1 MALRI
6 GLDVGSDTVKAVIV
20 RDGSIEPFDI
30 LPVRGQP
37 IRRVKEVLE
46 RILGLYEVRG
56 DIFRHVHGDRKGRDG
71 RDRAEIYCGVTGAGA
86 AALRDLVGIEAVHE
100 PNALAAA
107 IDELYP
113 EVRTVIE
120 MGRESQKYLLF
131 ERDAVSGRLLVEDS
145 NLGNKCASGSGSFL
159 DHMARRLNFESIQ
172 EFARIALETE
182 NPASLSGRC
191 AVFTESDIVH
201 LYQKGTTRERIA
213 AGIHQAISRNYR
225 SAIAR
230 GKEFRDKVAFIGG
243 VSENPAVVKYLSR
256 ELELHGRMFVPEHN
270 RILGAIGAAMRS
282 ATAIDLREAIRKLD
296 EHLARPLD
304 YPGCE
309 PIKLRGDVLRQA
321 QDGAKT
327 LSHHEGQA
335 DAQPAALS
343 PQRFDRA
350 ALGVDIGSVS
360 TKAAVVTEIDGR
372 FEVLASYYRR
382 TDGDPL
388 AAVRDTLSK
397 IDQQLKERGF
407 VIGKMAAATTGSG
420 RYLTGDYIGADL
432 VRNEI
437 TAQASGAMSYADD
450 VDTIFEIGGQD
461 SKYVRMDGDVIID
474 FEMNKACAAGT
485 GAFLEKQAERLGVPL
500 EEFGDVALR
509 NTRPPDL
516 DWTCT
521 VFSES
526 AMVYYQQN
534 NVPVED
540 LAAGICL
547 ASVKNYLNKNVA
559 SRSIGSKVAFQGAVA
574 FNKGMVAAF
583 ETVLGREIVVPPYPH
598 ITGAVGAARLAYLA
612 NPKTSSFRGFEQIA
626 EGRYEVNS
634 FECQGCANRCDV
646 NTFQMQGGPKYFYN
660 DRCEK
665 FSAAHKK
672 DLGSHLPDLFAEREQ
687 MMMGAYAPASSD
699 PSSSRG
705 ETCQGETRRGRIGV
719 PRGLMFSEYF
729 PLYNAF
735 LSELGFE
742 VVVSDPTNKRIVE
755 MGLDVAIG
763 EPCFPFKVAHGHY
776 MDLIEK
782 NVDAIFAPG
791 VISTE
796 QDNPN
801 LRQAQTCPYLQA
813 APEVIASC
821 VGVTERGIRHIAPR
835 LHFKRGRRHLQRVFT
850 QVGKELGRSARESRA
865 AFETGMRALAEFR
878 RRVERR
884 GAEVL
889 ASLAPDQMAF
899 VVVGRPYTLWDPVV
913 NMDIG
918 KKIQDLGILAIPQ
931 DFLPLYDVDISDHW
945 PNAYSRQIQKKL
957 MAARLIRQDPRL
969 RAVVVTYFACGPD
982 SFGNP
987 FFKDEIGEPC
997 YVMQIDEHTADAGV
1011 ITRIEAFAD
1020 TATKGQAR
1028 DFEVIRSEDVPI
1040 TRLEG
1045 RKLWIP
1051 YANESAPILAAVL
1064 RAYGIDSEALPRS
1077 PDLGMNLGRKAIS
1090 EDVCLP
1096 ALMTTEDMLYRI
1108 SQPDFDPAKE
1118 AFFQGNSEGPCRFGM
1133 YSMLQRRI
1141 LDKMGY
1147 ENVDIVT
1154 LGSKSEHGGLGM
1166 MFALCVWD
1174 AIMCHDLLFKLMLRT
1189 RPYERRKGQSE
1200 ELFEEYLRRII
1211 RMAPA
1216 HRERIER
1223 HKLSA
1228 LTGTKHLAEFEEL
1241 LRRAQE
1247 DFANIPRRIEDRPL
1261 VGVVGEFY
1269 VRLHDGANQDILR
1282 RLESEGAETWLAPM
1296 TEFFS
1301 YANFIGKMLSADRLR
1316 DEGWSSEE
1324 IKEFTTRWVNSKLA
1338 ARDEHALFHACLPF
1352 LDGYDDI
1359 GPQTVIANGSRYVN
1373 YNFGGEAICSMGK
1386 SEDFALRGLAGIV
1399 SVIPFNCMPGN
1410 TVTALSQSLR
1420 RRHQNIPFLNLDY
1433 DGFIDSTRDAKIVN
1447 FMWQVKER
1455 YAGRK
1460 VERGEAADVRA
1471 RSTAQARTA
1480 GPEAVDE
1487 A

>member
-1 MALRI
+1 MAIRI
-6 GLDVGSDTVKAVIV
+6 GFDVGSDTIKAVVIF
-20 RDGSIEPFDI
+20 DNDAIEPLGI
-30 LPVRGQP
+30 LSIKGQP
-37 IRRVKEVLE
+37 ILRVKEMLAAILE
-46 RILGLYEVRG
+46 RYGE
-56 DIFRHVHGDRKGRDG
+56 K
-71 RDRAEIYCGVTGAGA
+71 RAVCGVTGAGA
-86 AALRDLVGIEAVHE
+86 STFRDLIGTDSVHE

-107 IDELYP
+107 VDKLYP

-131 ERDAVSGRLLVEDS
+131 ERDPVSGALLVEDS

-159 DHMARRLNFESIQ
+159 DHMSARLNYASIQ
-172 EFARIALETE
+172 EFAQVALETE
-182 NPASLSGRC
+182 NPAGLSGRC
-191 AVFTESDIVH
+191 AVFTESDITH
-201 LYQKGTTRERIA
+201 LYQKGTSRDRIA

-230 GKEFRDKVAFIGG
+230 GKEFRDKIAFVGG
-243 VSENPAVVKYLSR
+243 VSENPAVVRFLS
-256 ELELHGRMFVPEHN
+256 EEMGLHGRLFVPEHN
-270 RILGAIGAAMRS
+270 RTLGAIGAAMR
-282 ATAIDLREAIRKLD
+282 AEAEIDLRNAITALD
-296 EHLARPLD
+296 EQLKRPLE
-304 YPGCE
+304 YPGCA
-309 PIKLRGDVLRQA
+309 PIGKADSGEWRAKSSEGN
-321 QDGAKT
+321 DGNISQPST
-327 LSHHEGQA
+327 LNS
-335 DAQPAALS
+335 QPIS
-343 PQRFDRA
+343 RA

-360 TKAAVVTEIDGR
+360 TKAALVTELDGKIV
-372 FEVLASYYRR
+372 VLASHYRR
-382 TDGDPL
+382 TNGDPL
-388 AAVRDTLSK
+388 SAVRDTLFQIK
-397 IDQQLKERGF
+397 QQIDEHGYK
-407 VIGKMAAATTGSG
+407 IGKIAAATTGSG
-420 RYLTGDYIGADL
+420 RYLTADYIGAEL

-437 TAQASGAMSYADD
+437 SAQASGALAYSND

-461 SKYVRMDGDVIID
+461 SKFIRLDGDVIID

-485 GAFLEKQAERLGVPL
+485 GAFLEKQAARLGIPL

-547 ASVKNYLNKNVA
+547 ASVKNYLNKNVG
-559 SRSIGSKVAFQGAVA
+559 SREIGKKVAFQGAVA
-574 FNKGMVAAF
+574 FNKGMVAAY
-583 ETVLGREIVVPPYPH
+583 ETVLGREIVVAPYPH

-612 NPKTSSFRGFEQIA
+612 DPEVSTFRGFDAIA
-626 EGRYEVNS
+626 DAKYEIKS
-634 FECQGCANRCDV
+634 FECKSCPNRCDV
-646 NTFQMQGGPKYFYN
+646 NTFQMEGGPKYFYN

-665 FSAAHKK
+665 FSAVHKK
-672 DLGSHLPDLFAEREQ
+672 NLGAHLPDLFAEREHL
-687 MMMGAYAPASSD
+687 MMTAYSPD
-699 PSSSRG
+699 TQLP
-705 ETCQGETRRGRIGV
+705 THNTTRIGI
-719 PRGLMFSEYF
+719 PRGLMFSELF

-742 VVVSDPTNKRIVE
+742 VVPSDPTNKRIIE

-782 NVDAIFAPG
+782 GVDIIFAPR

-796 QDNPN
+796 QPNSN

-813 APEVIASC
+813 APDVIAVC
-821 VGVTERGIRHIAPR
+821 VGVAERGIRYLSPT
-835 LHFKRGRRHLQRVFT
+835 LHLKRRGHQHLQNVFAD
-850 QVGKELGRSARESRA
+850 VGKQLGRSKKQSLA
-865 AFETGMRALAEFR
+865 ALEVGLKALNDFR
-878 RRVERR
+878 RKVDER

-889 ASLAPDQMAF
+889 RQMPKDQMAF
-899 VVVGRPYTLWDPVV
+899 IVVGRPYTLWDPAV

-931 DFLPLYDVDISDHW
+931 DFLPLESADISDAW

-957 MAARLIRQDPRL
+957 MAARLIRQDSRL

-1020 TATKGQAR
+1020 TASKGQVK
-1028 DFEVIRSEDVPI
+1028 DLGVIRTEDTPI
-1040 TRLEG
+1040 TRLNG

-1051 YANESAPILAAVL
+1051 YASEAARMLAATMS
-1064 RAYGIDSEALPRS
+1064 AYGIDAMPLPRS
-1077 PDLGMNLGRKAIS
+1077 PDTGLNLARQAIS

-1096 ALMTTEDMLYRI
+1096 ALMTTEDMLYRVN
-1108 SQPDFDPAKE
+1108 QPDFDATKE
-1118 AFFQGNSEGPCRFGM
+1118 AFFQGNAEGPCRFGM

-1141 LDKMGY
+1141 LDKIGHKD
-1147 ENVDIVT
+1147 VDIVT

-1166 MFALCVWD
+1166 MFALVAWD
-1174 AIMCHDLLFKLMLRT
+1174 LILCHDLLFKMVQRT
-1189 RPYERRKGQSE
+1189 RPYEIEKGTSE
-1200 ELFEEYLRRII
+1200 AIFESYMQKLTELG
-1211 RMAPA
+1211 PA
-1216 HRERIER
+1216 HTKKVESN
-1223 HKLSA
+1223 KL
-1228 LTGTKHLAEFEEL
+1228 GVMVNTKHLDELVEL
-1241 LRRAQE
+1241 LRRATA
-1247 DFANIPRRIEDRPL
+1247 DFISIPRRVEDRPL

-1282 RLESEGAETWLAPM
+1282 KLESEGAETWLAPM

-1301 YANFIGKMLSADRLR
+1301 YSNFIAKLLSTDRLK
-1316 DEGWSSEE
+1316 DAGLTKEE
-1324 IKEFTTRWVNSKLA
+1324 LTEYTSRVLNGKLIKKE
-1338 ARDEHALFHACLPF
+1338 EHALFSATLPF
-1352 LDGYDDI
+1352 LDGYEDVSSEEI
-1359 GPQTVIANGSRYVN
+1359 VREGSKYLN

-1386 SEDFALRGLAGIV
+1386 SEDFAKRGLAGIV

-1420 RRHQNIPFLNLDY
+1420 RRHDNIPFLNLDY
-1433 DGFIDSTRDAKIVN
+1433 DGFIDSSREAKIVN

-1455 YAGRK
+1455 HAGRK
-1460 VERGEAADVRA
+1460 VAAEEIEAEVRS
-1471 RSTAQARTA
+1471 R
-1480 GPEAVDE
+1480 V
-1487 A
+1487 

>member
-1 MALRI
+1 MAIRI
-6 GLDVGSDTVKAVIV
+6 GFDVGSDTVKAIV
-20 RDGSIEPFDI
+20 VSDGGSIEPLGI
-30 LPVRGQP
+30 AAIKGQP
-37 IRRVKEVLE
+37 ILRVKEMLE
-46 RILGLYEVRG
+46 SILATSGEA
-56 DIFRHVHGDRKGRDG
+56 
-71 RDRAEIYCGVTGAGA
+71 RAICGVTGAGA
-86 AALRDLVGIEAVHE
+86 STLRDLIGTDAIHE

-120 MGRESQKYLLF
+120 MGREAQKYLLF
-131 ERDAVSGRLLVEDS
+131 ERDPVSGRLLVEDS

-159 DHMARRLNFESIQ
+159 DHMAVRLNYPSIE
-172 EFARIALETE
+172 EFAKVALETE

-191 AVFTESDIVH
+191 AVFTESDITH
-201 LYQKGTTRERIA
+201 LYQKGTPRDRIA
-213 AGIHQAISRNYR
+213 AGVHQAISRNYR

-230 GKEFRDKVAFIGG
+230 GKEFRDKIAFIGG
-243 VSENPAVVKYLSR
+243 VSENPAVVKYLSE
-256 ELELHGRMFVPEHN
+256 ELGINGRLFVPEHN
-270 RILGAIGAAMRS
+270 RTLGAIGAALR
-282 ATAIDLREAIRKLD
+282 AETVIDLRAVIDALE
-296 EHLARPLD
+296 EHLKRPLE

-309 PIKLRGDVLRQA
+309 AIRLGNRQQAMGNSGEGTICPQPSTLNPQPI
-321 QDGAKT
+321 
-327 LSHHEGQA
+327 E
-335 DAQPAALS
+335 
-343 PQRFDRA
+343 RA

-360 TKAAVVTEIDGR
+360 TKAAVVTEIDGKIV
-372 FEVLASYYRR
+372 VLASYYRR

-388 AAVRDTLSK
+388 SAVRDTLAEIK
-397 IDQQLKERGF
+397 RQLDERGF
-407 VIGKMAAATTGSG
+407 EIGRMAAATTGSG
-420 RYLTGDYIGADL
+420 RYLTADYIGAEL

-437 TAQASGAMSYADD
+437 SAQASGAQAYADD

-461 SKYVRMDGDVIID
+461 SKYIRLDGDVIID

-485 GAFLEKQAERLGVPL
+485 GAFLEKQASRLGIPL
-500 EEFGDVALR
+500 EEFGDVALG

-547 ASVKNYLNKNVA
+547 ASVKNYLNKNVG
-559 SRSIGSKVAFQGAVA
+559 SREIGKKVAFQGAVA
-574 FNKGMVAAF
+574 FNKGMVAAY
-583 ETVLGREIVVPPYPH
+583 ETILGREIVVPPYPH

-612 NPKTSSFRGFEQIA
+612 NPEVSTFRGFDAIA
-626 EGRYEVNS
+626 DADYVMGS
-634 FECQGCANRCDV
+634 FECKSCANRCDV
-646 NTFQMQGGPKYFYN
+646 NTFQMTHGPKYFYN

-672 DLGSHLPDLFAEREQ
+672 NLGAHLPDLFAEREALLMAAGNREQ
-687 MMMGAYAPASSD
+687 GIGNG
-699 PSSSRG
+699 G
-705 ETCQGETRRGRIGV
+705 EGKGLRVGV
-719 PRGLMFSEYF
+719 PRGLMFSELY
-729 PLYNAF
+729 PLYGSF

-742 VVVSDPTNKRIVE
+742 VVLSDPTNKHIIE

-782 NVDAIFAPG
+782 RVDVIFAPR

-796 QDNPN
+796 QPNSN

-813 APEVIASC
+813 APDVIASC
-821 VGVTERGIRHIAPR
+821 VGVTERGIRYMTPSIH
-835 LHFKRGRRHLQRVFT
+835 LLRGDSHLRNVFADI
-850 QVGKELGRSARESRA
+850 GKQLGRSKKDSLA
-865 AFETGMRALAEFR
+865 ALEVGLKALKDFR
-878 RRVERR
+878 RKISER

-889 ASLAPDQMAF
+889 RGMPKNQMAF
-899 VVVGRPYTLWDPVV
+899 VVVGRPYTLWDPAV

-931 DFLPLYDVDISDHW
+931 DFLPLESVDITDAW

-957 MAARLIRQDPRL
+957 MAARLIRHDARL

-1020 TATKGQAR
+1020 TAAKSQSRESEA
-1028 DFEVIRSEDVPI
+1028 IRTEDKPI
-1040 TRLEG
+1040 TRLQG
-1045 RKLWIP
+1045 RRLWIP
-1051 YANESAPILAAVL
+1051 YASEAARMLAAAL
-1064 RAYGIDSEALPRS
+1064 RAYGIDAEALPRS
-1077 PDLGMNLGRKAIS
+1077 PDTGLNLARQAIS

-1096 ALMTTEDMLYRI
+1096 ALMTTEDMLYRV
-1108 SQPDFDPAKE
+1108 SRPDFDPTKE
-1118 AFFQGNSEGPCRFGM
+1118 AFFQGNAEGPCRFGM

-1141 LDKMGY
+1141 LDKLGHRD
-1147 ENVDIVT
+1147 VDIVT

-1166 MFALCVWD
+1166 LFALVTFD
-1174 AIMCHDLLFKLMLRT
+1174 LILCHDLLFKMLQRV
-1189 RPYERRKGQSE
+1189 RPYEIEKGASEAIFESYLQKLIELAPEHQRKMESNKLAAMMNTRHLE
-1200 ELFEEYLRRII
+1200 EL
-1211 RMAPA
+1211 
-1216 HRERIER
+1216 
-1223 HKLSA
+1223 K
-1228 LTGTKHLAEFEEL
+1228 EL
-1241 LRRAQE
+1241 LRRAVA
-1247 DFANIPRRIEDRPL
+1247 DFSRVPQRKESLGRDSQSRPL

-1282 RLESEGAETWLAPM
+1282 KLEAEGAETWLAPM

-1301 YANFIGKMLSADRLR
+1301 YANFIGKLLSADRLR
-1316 DEGWSSEE
+1316 DAGLMGMTKGELTEYTARAFNARLVR
-1324 IKEFTTRWVNSKLA
+1324 KE
-1338 ARDEHALFHACLPF
+1338 EHALFSATHPF
-1352 LDGYDDI
+1352 LDGYEDI
-1359 GPQTVIANGSRYVN
+1359 DSDEVVREGSKYVN

-1386 SEDFALRGLAGIV
+1386 SEDFAKRGLAGIV

-1410 TVTALSQSLR
+1410 TVTALSQALR
-1420 RRHQNIPFLNLDY
+1420 RRHDNIPFLNLDY
-1433 DGFIDSTRDAKIVN
+1433 DGFIDSSRESKIVN

-1455 YAGRK
+1455 HAGRK
-1460 VERGEAADVRA
+1460 VAEREA
-1471 RSTAQARTA
+1471 
-1480 GPEAVDE
+1480 ELDE
-1487 A
+1487 VESPA